1 MTYPEHDTSD
11 TEPVPVI
18 SAKIDI
24 DAVHG
29 AADHFPGATKVIE
42 APTPKEHEGPFVWN
56 APETT
61 PCPACGGAG
70 STSGTFGKPW
80 VCVPCD
86 GFGWLNAAT
95 GEALVKDE
103 RIAMLSADLQA
114 ALNVNKRL
122 EQRLADLSEYQDM
135 KLRAD
140 IAAAAYPNPDR
151 APRRGG
157 HGD

>member
-1 MTYPEHDTSD
+1 MSNPEHPTTD

-18 SAKIDI
+18 NGKVDI

-29 AADHFPGATKVIE
+29 ATDHFVDVSKMVE
-42 APTPKEHEGPFVWN
+42 ARTPDEHEGPFVWN

-61 PCPACGGAG
+61 PCTACGGAG
-70 STSGTFGKPW
+70 STPGTFGKPW

-86 GFGWLNAAT
+86 GFGWLSAAT

-122 EQRLADLSEYQDM
+122 EQRLAELSDYQVM
-135 KLRAD
+135 KTQAD
-140 IAAAAYPNPDR
+140 IAEAVYPINDR

-157 HGD
+157 YGD